1 MNGWLQLD
9 LMHAEAD
16 GRDMIDPF
24 ELRERALLH
33 APGVFIDSVDL
44 TRTPEH
50 SYVAWV
56 RHRAEREPDDT
67 PFSVIILD
75 PVFRAG
81 AGAPHAGKF
90 LAADSRGD
98 HGVRLCP
105 ALSIVAEPDRNLAI
119 RNRGS
124 DMDGGLTEIRQ
135 CSIFFIGSSS

>member
-1 MNGWLQLD
+1 LNGWLQLD

-33 APGVFIDSVDL
+33 APGVFIDCVDL

-75 PVFRAG
+75 PYSGRELTRRVQGNSWPPTAEAIMEFVYALHYRLLLNQIG
-81 AGAPHAGKF
+81 IWLFGI
-90 LAADSRGD
+90 AA
-98 HGVRLCP
+98 LIWT
-105 ALSIVAEPDRNLAI
+105 AA
-119 RNRGS
+119 
-124 DMDGGLTEIRQ
+124 
-135 CSIFFIGSSS
+135 